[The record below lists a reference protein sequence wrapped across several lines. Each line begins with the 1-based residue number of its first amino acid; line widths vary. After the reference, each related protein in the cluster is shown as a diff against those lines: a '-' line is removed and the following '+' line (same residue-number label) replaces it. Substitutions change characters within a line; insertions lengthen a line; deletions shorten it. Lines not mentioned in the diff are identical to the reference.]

1 MTAIKASEVDR
12 YIARPDAGAPILLVF
27 GPDAGLVRE
36 RVDTLVRAS
45 VEDPND
51 PFALARIEGDE
62 LAANPSRLVEEAHT
76 VPLFGGRRAVLVKA
90 GSRNIAAAVESV
102 IAAPSAECRVII
114 EAGDLRKS
122 APLRA
127 LCEKAKVAAA
137 LPCYADGA
145 RDLARLIDDEMGA
158 AKLAI
163 APDARAALTALLGG
177 DRLASRGE
185 IRKLALYAQG
195 RERVELADVLAV
207 VSDASDLALDGVLD
221 AAFAGDTRAVESEF
235 GKARAGGAS
244 PAAII
249 SAAIRHV
256 ANLHKM
262 RLAVDGGDS
271 VDFAMQRGAPPVHF
285 TRKEAVGK
293 ALRAWE
299 GARLLRAL
307 AQLADASLEARR
319 NAPLAEAIA
328 QRALLSI
335 AVGARRR
342 EVLTRHSG
350 APRSGEPG
358 IHTPCLRQE
367 APAHSRAQGLWIP
380 GSRTSCAPRNDKAY
394 KFI

>member
-1 MTAIKASEVDR
+1 M
-12 YIARPDAGAPILLVF
+12 F

-114 EAGDLRKS
+114 EAGDLRKT

-145 RDLARLIDDEMGA
+145 RDLARLIDDEMAA

-207 VSDASDLALDGVLD
+207 VSDASD
-221 AAFAGDTRAVESEF
+221 SC
-235 GKARAGGAS
+235 
-244 PAAII
+244 
-249 SAAIRHV
+249 
-256 ANLHKM
+256 
-262 RLAVDGGDS
+262 
-271 VDFAMQRGAPPVHF
+271 
-285 TRKEAVGK
+285 
-293 ALRAWE
+293 
-299 GARLLRAL
+299 
-307 AQLADASLEARR
+307 ARR
-319 NAPLAEAIA
+319 
-328 QRALLSI
+328 RARRSLRRRH
-335 AVGARRR
+335 ARGGKRVRQGARRR
-342 EVLTRHSG
+342 RLARRHHLGRHPS
-350 APRSGEPG
+350 R
-358 IHTPCLRQE
+358 RQ
-367 APAHSRAQGLWIP
+367 SAQDAA
-380 GSRTSCAPRNDKAY
+380 RR
-394 KFI
+394 